1 MMRQFAFYHHVGSG
15 NKGCEALVR
24 STSDLLCGKEPCDIR
39 LYSMHPQEDQ
49 ASEYPNI
56 SQITGVYFD
65 QAHLQKPLT
74 AADRVWLKLL
84 RMRSVYAADEYYFSK
99 FLESLPLDEERVFLS
114 IGGDTYCYGDNSN
127 MHAFNACL
135 KKHGKKTVLW
145 GCSLDDSSFSPYNA
159 ADLRSFDAIFARDTG
174 TVELLRKNGFSDNI
188 FLHPDPAFTL
198 TPEYLP
204 LPDGFKEG
212 NTVGINAS
220 PLVFRYESAQK
231 GIGLRSYE
239 KLIEYLLSETDCSV
253 LLIPHVFW
261 DFSDDRAVLR
271 ALYEKYAD
279 TGRVVLLDGVYSANQ
294 LKGFIAR
301 CRLFVGARTHST
313 IAAYSTMVPTLVLGY
328 SVKSVNIAQ
337 DLLGETDGY
346 VVPIDKLAD
355 ERGLAD
361 AVANLLKHE
370 DAYHTLLCERVPDYV
385 ARAHGAVDTL
395 FDFLDA

>member
-1 MMRQFAFYHHVGSG
+1 MRQFAFYHHVGSG

-39 LYSMHPQEDQ
+39 LYSMHPQEDE
-49 ASEYPNI
+49 ASAYPNI
-56 SQITGVYFD
+56 SHISGVYFD
-65 QAHLQKPLT
+65 EAHLQKPLSSV
-74 AADRVWLKLL
+74 DKFRLKLL

-99 FLESLPLDEERVFLS
+99 FLDALPLDEERVFLS
-114 IGGDTYCYGDNSN
+114 IGGDTYCYGNNSN

-135 KKHGKKTVLW
+135 KKRGKKTVLW
-145 GCSLDDSSFSPYNA
+145 GCSLDESSFSPYNA
-159 ADLRSFDAIFARDTG
+159 ADLRTFDAIFARDTG
-174 TVELLRKNGFSDNI
+174 TADLLRKNGFSENI

-204 LPDGFKEG
+204 LPEGFKEG
-212 NTVGINAS
+212 NTVGVNAS

-239 KLIEYLLSETDCSV
+239 KLIEYLLSETDCTV

-261 DFSDDRAVLR
+261 DFSDDRTVLR
-271 ALYEKYAD
+271 ALYEKYAN
-279 TGRVVLLDGVYSANQ
+279 TGRVVLLEGEYTANQ

-361 AVANLLKHE
+361 AVANLLKRE
-370 DAYHTLLCERVPDYV
+370 DAYRTLLCERVPDYV

-395 FDFLDA
+395 FDVLDA